1 MLAGLVLVSSCEK
14 EEETIV
20 LPLKIETPVTKVELA
35 GTNWK
40 NAISALSFSA
50 TEGVETKTFVESSS
64 YFYYTI
70 DNDNVMTI
78 ITYKSIDFGTTT
90 LKSDTQ
96 IVSVSISNDTLYY
109 NKHFK
114 AIKQ

>member
-1 MLAGLVLVSSCEK
+1 MLTTLILVSSCEK
-14 EEETIV
+14 EEEPVV
-20 LPLKIETPVTKVELA
+20 LPLKIETPVTKVVLA

-40 NAISALSFSA
+40 NAISTLSFSA

-64 YFYYTI
+64 YFRYTI
-70 DNDNVMTI
+70 DNNNVMTM

-90 LKSDTQ
+90 LKSDTE
-96 IVSVSISNDTLYY
+96 IVSVLISNDSLYY